1 MPPEEQRMPLNTN
14 PMCYT
19 FPRIAACDYHR
30 FGPGG
35 GQENVNAICILSL
48 NIINDKVGFNIIFK
62 SCYTCRWDLNDLIWL
77 IRFVLT

>member
-48 NIINDKVGFNIIFK
+48 NIINDKVSFNIIFK
-62 SCYTCRWDLNDLIWL
+62 SFYTYRSDLNDLIWL
-77 IRFVLT
+77 IGFVMT

>member
-48 NIINDKVGFNIIFK
+48 NIINDKVGFSTIFK
-62 SCYTCRWDLNDLIWL
+62 SFYKYRWDLNDLIRM
-77 IRFVLT
+77 IRFVMT